1 MATQLDPIQ
10 QVRIMVQDTAGPGLY
25 FLDDE
30 TIQYL
35 LDVNNGNIQRA
46 SLAAA
51 RCILL
56 QLSIQSTDEKVDVL
70 SLSGSK
76 AAEQY
81 RLALQLFLKDPNMNP
96 ALTNAKGWV
105 GGINRK
111 EMWDNNHNPENNIIR
126 PPSKGLP
133 GYPGGHP
140 SGPFGWSTFP

>member
-1 MATQLDPIQ
+1 MDTTLDPIQ

-51 RCILL
+51 RLILM
-56 QLSIQSTDEKVDVL
+56 QLAMNSTDEKVDVL

-81 RLALQLFLKDPNMNP
+81 RLALQLFLKDPSMNP
-96 ALTNAKGWV
+96 ALTNAKGWA
-105 GGINRK
+105 GGINLK
-111 EMWDNNHNPENNIIR
+111 EMYDNDHNPENNIIR

>member
-1 MATQLDPIQ
+1 MATTLDPIQ

-51 RCILL
+51 RLILM
-56 QLSIQSTDEKVDVL
+56 QLAMNSTDEKVDVL

-81 RLALQLFLKDPNMNP
+81 RLALQLFLKDPSMNP
-96 ALTNAKGWV
+96 ALTNAKGWA
-105 GGINRK
+105 GGINLK
-111 EMWDNNHNPENNIIR
+111 EMRDNDHNPENNIIR